1 MKIKLLFL
9 TAVFVVFLG
18 VSARVSAQ
26 SVPTDALGED
36 VLPDAGVTPSS
47 PFHFFDRFG
56 DWARLNLLT
65 FNQVRKAEIKVE
77 IAEERLAEL
86 KAVVLEGASEEIVA
100 EAEVVL
106 AAGAEEVEADVSRL
120 EGEGRNIADLT
131 EKFSR
136 LSLRHQAVIEEVLE
150 KAPDASKEALTKALE
165 ISKRGLEKAGE
176 AVLKQLE
183 KGNLDKERA
192 EKIKERT
199 IEQLKKQIEKKSEV
213 LEKDKEEL
221 GEVPQELQERF
232 SAQLQL
238 LERELVNVESK
249 EEFKELR
256 EKIRENLKETAE
268 DARELRRIHNI
279 RNDGSEK
286 VLESVVSGS
295 ADIAVRVEKVL
306 SEAREETAELESK
319 IAEVSVGGK
328 EIPARVSSLLDAAKK
343 HLETATAAFEAKD
356 FGRAYGQST
365 SALQNAKNGNK
376 FFEDEDLDEDRDEK
390 VLEKIEEASKKI
402 AEAERKIEEFKS
414 KGGEVPAEALRIV
427 EEAKKQVVLAKEAL
441 AKSDFALALRHAEF
455 AKKVVEKIGVLL
467 ERARKA
473 VNSETSNTLRVETK
487 TEVKSEDVR
496 KPANTAPTAARQ
508 PQVHQV
514 TITAEGFLP
523 RELEIRKGDTVVWTN
538 TASKPSWP
546 ASAMHPTHDVYP
558 EKGGCIASA
567 FDACKGLAEG
577 ESFKFQFNQI
587 GTWKYH
593 DHLNTS
599 VFGAV

>member
-1 MKIKLLFL
+1 MMHKNSFL
-9 TAVFVVFLG
+9 TLSVAVLLAFSLQ
-18 VSARVSAQ
+18 VSAQ
-26 SVPTDALGED
+26 DA
-36 VLPDAGVTPSS
+36 LPDAGVTPSS
-47 PFHFFDRFG
+47 PFHIFDRFG

-65 FNQVRKAEIKVE
+65 FNQVRKAEIRAD

-86 KAVVLEGASEEIVA
+86 KAVVLEGASEDVVNQA
-100 EAEVVL
+100 ESLSTAV
-106 AAGAEEVEADVSRL
+106 AEEVETDVSRL

-131 EKFSR
+131 DKFNQ
-136 LSLRHQAVIEEVLE
+136 LSLRHQAVIEEILE
-150 KAPDASKEALTKALE
+150 KAPEQSREALAKALE
-165 ISKRGLEKAGE
+165 VSRRGLERAGE

-192 EKIKERT
+192 EKITERT
-199 IEQLKKQIEKKSEV
+199 IEQLKKQVENRSEALKKIT
-213 LEKDKEEL
+213 EEL
-221 GEVPQELQERF
+221 GEVPPELQERF
-232 SAQLQL
+232 NTKLQL
-238 LERELVNVESK
+238 LEKEMVNVESK

-256 EKIRENLKETAE
+256 ERIRENLKETAQ
-268 DARELRRIHNI
+268 DARELRKIHNV
-279 RNDGSEK
+279 RDEASEK
-286 VLESVVSGS
+286 ILESVASGS
-295 ADIAVRVEKVL
+295 ADIVVRVEKVL
-306 SEAREETAELESK
+306 SEAKEK
-319 IAEVSVGGK
+319 VAEVERNISQAKSAGK
-328 EIPARVSSLLDAAKK
+328 EVPERVSALFDAAKK
-343 HLETATAAFEAKD
+343 HLTEAAAAFEAKD
-356 FGRAYGQST
+356 FGRAYGQAT
-365 SALQNAKNGNK
+365 SALQNARNGNK
-376 FFEDEDLDEDRDEK
+376 FFEDEDSDGDRGKEA
-390 VLEKIEEASKKI
+390 LLKIEEANKKI

-414 KGGEVPAEALRIV
+414 KGGEVPAEALRII
-427 EEAKKQVVLAKEAL
+427 EEAKKQVVLTKEAL

-523 RELEIRKGDTVVWTN
+523 RELEIKKGDTVVWTN

-577 ESFKFQFNQI
+577 ESFKFQFNHA

>member
-1 MKIKLLFL
+1 MHKNSFL
-9 TAVFVVFLG
+9 TLSVAVLLAFSLQ
-18 VSARVSAQ
+18 VSAQ
-26 SVPTDALGED
+26 DA
-36 VLPDAGVTPSS
+36 LPDAGVTPSS
-47 PFHFFDRFG
+47 PFHIFDRFG

-65 FNQVRKAEIKVE
+65 FNQVRKAEIRAD

-86 KAVVLEGASEEIVA
+86 KAVVEEGASEDVVNQA
-100 EAEVVL
+100 ESL
-106 AAGAEEVEADVSRL
+106 STAGAEEVESDVSRL

-131 EKFSR
+131 DKFNQ
-136 LSLRHQAVIEEVLE
+136 LSLRHQAVIEEILE
-150 KAPDASKEALTKALE
+150 KAPEQSREALAKALE
-165 ISKRGLEKAGE
+165 VSRRGLERAGE

-192 EKIKERT
+192 EKITERT
-199 IEQLKKQIEKKSEV
+199 IEQLKKQVENRSEALKKIT
-213 LEKDKEEL
+213 EEL
-221 GEVPQELQERF
+221 GEVPPELQERF
-232 SAQLQL
+232 NTKLQL
-238 LERELVNVESK
+238 LEKEMVNVESK
-249 EEFKELR
+249 KEFKELR
-256 EKIRENLKETAE
+256 ERIRENLKETAQ
-268 DARELRRIHNI
+268 DARELRKIHNV
-279 RNDGSEK
+279 RDEASEK
-286 VLESVVSGS
+286 ILESVASGS
-295 ADIAVRVEKVL
+295 ADIVVRVEKVL
-306 SEAREETAELESK
+306 SEAKEKVAELERNISQAK
-319 IAEVSVGGK
+319 SAGK
-328 EIPARVSSLLDAAKK
+328 EVPERVSALFDAAKK
-343 HLETATAAFEAKD
+343 HLTEAAAAFEAKD
-356 FGRAYGQST
+356 FGRAYGQAT
-365 SALQNAKNGNK
+365 SALQNARNGNK
-376 FFEDEDLDEDRDEK
+376 FFEDEDSDGDRGKEA
-390 VLEKIEEASKKI
+390 LLKIEEANKKI

-414 KGGEVPAEALRIV
+414 KGGEVPAEALRII

-514 TITAEGFLP
+514 KITAEGFLP
-523 RELEIRKGDTVVWTN
+523 RELEIKKGDTVVWTN

-599 VFGAV
+599 VFGAVKVED

>member
-1 MKIKLLFL
+1 MHKNSFL
-9 TAVFVVFLG
+9 TLSVAVLLAFSLQ
-18 VSARVSAQ
+18 VSAQ
-26 SVPTDALGED
+26 DA
-36 VLPDAGVTPSS
+36 LPDAGVTPSS
-47 PFHFFDRFG
+47 PFHIFVRFG

-65 FNQVRKAEIKVE
+65 FNQVRKAEIRAD

-86 KAVVLEGASEEIVA
+86 KAVVEEGASEDVVNQA
-100 EAEVVL
+100 ESL
-106 AAGAEEVEADVSRL
+106 STAGAEEVESDVSRL

-131 EKFSR
+131 DKFNQ
-136 LSLRHQAVIEEVLE
+136 LSLRHQAVIEEILE
-150 KAPDASKEALTKALE
+150 KAPEQSREALAKALE
-165 ISKRGLEKAGE
+165 VSRRGLERAGE

-192 EKIKERT
+192 EKITERT
-199 IEQLKKQIEKKSEV
+199 IEQLKKQVENRSEALKKIT
-213 LEKDKEEL
+213 EEL
-221 GEVPQELQERF
+221 GEVPPELQERF
-232 SAQLQL
+232 NTKLQL
-238 LERELVNVESK
+238 LEKEMVNVESK
-249 EEFKELR
+249 KEFKELR
-256 EKIRENLKETAE
+256 ERIRENLKETAQ
-268 DARELRRIHNI
+268 DARELRKIHNV
-279 RNDGSEK
+279 RDEASEK
-286 VLESVVSGS
+286 ILESVASGS
-295 ADIAVRVEKVL
+295 ADIVVRVEKVL
-306 SEAREETAELESK
+306 SEAKEKVAELERNISQAK
-319 IAEVSVGGK
+319 SAGK
-328 EIPARVSSLLDAAKK
+328 EVPERVSALFDAAKK
-343 HLETATAAFEAKD
+343 HLTEAAAAFEAKD
-356 FGRAYGQST
+356 FGRAYGQAT
-365 SALQNAKNGNK
+365 SALQNARNGNK
-376 FFEDEDLDEDRDEK
+376 FFEDEDSDGDRGKEA
-390 VLEKIEEASKKI
+390 LLKIEEANKKI

-414 KGGEVPAEALRIV
+414 KGGEVPAEALRII

-514 TITAEGFLP
+514 KITAEGFLP

-599 VFGAV
+599 VFGAVKVED